1 MSTQDT
7 TRENLTRLIAFRQE
21 VYGRVFTARRDALF
35 EVLDALLS
43 VDSVSSFA
51 MFSQSERFQRS
62 WSSLYA
68 AVEDGRISQEAL
80 RSVLAR
86 QLPQQGVCIF
96 PLDGS
101 CWPRPRGRVL
111 QDLQYVYQASS
122 DVNGGT
128 VTVGYPYSLL
138 EWCAE
143 PHSSWSLPLDVRRVP
158 SHQTAQAV
166 GAVQVQELARLRS
179 ACPQALDIVP
189 ADGKYGNA
197 GFLQQV
203 QGLRIGIV
211 ARLRRDRVL
220 YRPAPPV
227 TTSRRGRPRKHGAR
241 FAFKDPD
248 SWGSPDEVCE
258 FEDAYYGQV
267 RLERWNGLHERKA
280 TQVTYDV
287 VRASIHR
294 ERSQPPQAVWF
305 AWLAPPTIPSDIVV
319 TARTIWSAYGQRWPI
334 EPGVRF
340 RKESLGWNL
349 PRFQSAATGDTWT
362 LLVAVAHWVLFLARP
377 MVEDMPLPW
386 QKPQRRLTPQRVRQ
400 SLKPIFVLIGSPA
413 CAPKPRGK
421 APGWPKGTRRTPKA
435 RYKVVKKGVTTAQ
448 TA

>member
-1 MSTQDT
+1 
-7 TRENLTRLIAFRQE
+7 
-21 VYGRVFTARRDALF
+21 
-35 EVLDALLS
+35 VLDALLA
-43 VDSVSSFA
+43 VESVSSFA
-51 MFSQSERFQRS
+51 MLSQSERFRRS

-68 AVEDGRISQEAL
+68 AVEDGAIDQEAL
-80 RSVLAR
+80 QSVLAQ
-86 QLPQQGVCIF
+86 QLPRQGVCIF

-111 QDLQYVYQASS
+111 SDLKYVYQASS

-143 PHSSWSLPLDVRRVP
+143 PHSSWSLALDVRRVP
-158 SHQTAQAV
+158 STQTAQAV
-166 GAVQVQELARLRS
+166 GAAQVQALAQLRS
-179 ACPQALDIVP
+179 DCPEALDIVP

-197 GFLQQV
+197 EFLRQV
-203 QGLRIGIV
+203 QGLRVGLV
-211 ARLRRDRVL
+211 TRLRRDRVL
-220 YRPAPPV
+220 YRPAPPA
-227 TTSRRGRPRKHGAR
+227 TPPRRGRPRKHGAR

-248 SWGSPDEVCE
+248 TWRTPDEVCE

-280 TQVTYDV
+280 SHLTYDV
-287 VRASIHR
+287 VRASIHC
-294 ERSQPPQAVWF
+294 ERAQPPQAVWF
-305 AWLAPPTIPSDIVV
+305 AWLAPPTIPSGIVV

-340 RKESLGWNL
+340 RKERLGWNL

-362 LLVAVAHWVLFLARP
+362 LLVAVAHWMLFLARP
-377 MVEDMPLPW
+377 IVADTPLPW
-386 QKPQRRLTPQRVRQ
+386 QKPQQRLTPQRVRQ
-400 SLKPIFVLIGSPA
+400 SLKPIFLLIGSPA
-413 CAPKPRGK
+413 GAPKPRGK
-421 APGWPKGTRRTPKA
+421 APGWPTGTPRTPKE
-435 RYKVVKKGVTTAQ
+435 RFKVVKKGTTTAL